1 MCICLRYI
9 TLLEKIRELDSVY
22 KENIYI
28 NQLTINNFYIFWDK
42 DKRWKVH
49 LPLLTLFF

>member
-22 KENIYI
+22 TKKSI
-28 NQLTINNFYIFWDK
+28 NQLTINNFYIFLDK

-49 LPLLTLFF
+49 LQIITLFF